1 MSPAQGAPRDLTA
14 PGALDALRA
23 RFADVEPT
31 LQAFVEEPGR
41 WERVAREVGALAQR
55 WPDPA
60 GRPPLF
66 GLPVGIKDI
75 FHVRGLPTRA
85 GSAVPPAELA
95 GEEGPAVARLRAA
108 GAVVVGKTVT
118 TEFAYFAP
126 GPTTNPRAPGR
137 TPGGSSSGSAAAV
150 AAGLVPLA
158 LGTQTIGS
166 ICRPAAYCGVVGFKP
181 SYERV
186 PRDGV
191 VPLAPSLDH
200 VGWLAADLE
209 LALAAAAV
217 LLDGWRGAPPA
228 AGPPAR
234 STLALAVP
242 DGPYLERASAEG
254 RAAFESVVGRL
265 ERAGLPVRRVPAMPD
280 FAEVDARHRL
290 LVAADAASV
299 HARWY
304 ERHGARYHAE
314 TRALIERGRAAD
326 PGEVARALDGRAR
339 LRREL
344 HALMEREGID
354 AWLSPA
360 APGPPPLGLGATGD
374 PVMNLPWT
382 HAGMPA
388 LALPAGTDAEGLPV
402 GVQLAA
408 RFGADEELLAWGM
421 SVAAVL
427 GAGARR
433 VESDAAERSAA
444 EKGARTG
451 A

>member
-1 MSPAQGAPRDLTA
+1 MSPAAPASRGPLAPPAPRDLLA
-14 PGALDALRA
+14 PAILDALRA
-23 RFADVEPT
+23 RFDAIEPT
-31 LQAFVEEPGR
+31 LQAFVREPGR
-41 WERVAREVGALAQR
+41 WERVAREVDALAQL

-60 GRPPLF
+60 ARPPLS

-75 FHVRGLPTRA
+75 FHVRGLPTHA
-85 GSAVPPAELA
+85 GSAVPPEELA
-95 GEEGPAVARLRAA
+95 GGEGPAVARLRAA
-108 GAVVVGKTVT
+108 GAVVLGKTVT

-200 VGWLAADLE
+200 VGWLAADLD
-209 LALAAAAV
+209 LAVSAAAV
-217 LLDGWRGAPPA
+217 LLDGWRGEPPA
-228 AGPPAR
+228 AGRP
-234 STLALAVP
+234 ALAVP

-254 RAAFESVVGRL
+254 RAAFEAVVARL
-265 ERAGLPVRRVPAMPD
+265 ERAGLPVRRVSAMPD
-280 FAEVDARHRL
+280 FADVDARHRL
-290 LVAADAASV
+290 LVAADAAAV

-314 TRALIERGRAAD
+314 TRALVERGRAAD
-326 PGEVARALDGRAR
+326 SAQVARALDGRAR
-339 LRREL
+339 LRGEL
-344 HALMEREGID
+344 HALMAREAID

-388 LALPAGTDAEGLPV
+388 LALPAGTDAQGLPV
-402 GVQLAA
+402 GLQLAA
-408 RFGADEELLAWGM
+408 RFGDDEELLAWGR
-421 SVAAVL
+421 SVAAAL
-427 GAGARR
+427 
-433 VESDAAERSAA
+433 AAAPGVSTEA
-444 EKGARTG
+444 
-451 A
+451 